1 MKFKKTPNDA
11 YVVAKRVSIELEKHK
26 DILVPVVEGLS
37 VEPIAIA
44 QDIDKKQ
51 EHRLFL
57 YHSNSGMKFDTKSGE
72 LTDVVFIPKRDIIM
86 YIELQPGEIVVDRMS
101 MLPLRD
107 PEMDW
112 IW

>member
-1 MKFKKTPNDA
+1 MKFKRLPNDQ
-11 YVVAKRVSIELEKHK
+11 YIVAKRVSIELEKHK
-26 DILVPVVEGLS
+26 DILVPSVEGRS
-37 VEPIAIA
+37 IEPIAIG

-57 YHSNSGMKFDTKSGE
+57 YHSNSALKFDTKGE
-72 LTDVVFIPKRDIIM
+72 LTDVVLVNKRDIIM
-86 YIELQPGEIVVDRMS
+86 FIELQPGEIVVDRLS
-101 MLPLRD
+101 MLPIRD